1 LHQRRSEALAV
12 LAFLTAM
19 IHQNPAFWG
28 FQAAGPGLVRST
40 VEHIGPFWTDSLIWP
55 QALIYSGL
63 SV

>member
-1 LHQRRSEALAV
+1 
-12 LAFLTAM
+12 M